1 MFSIRNEKESHRPLM
16 GLEAWFML
24 AFCILSGAVGFGEY
38 AGSTLRAQTIVKG
51 RVIDSETREPILG
64 ASVRIEGTQDGTTTN
79 DQGQFEVTTMRREP
93 GTLVVSM
100 VGFVTLRK
108 EVPLRPT
115 GGELNLQPLGLQV
128 ATVGL
133 REAQVIASVALD
145 RATPVA
151 LSTVDV
157 REIEA
162 RQGDRELVETLNITP
177 GVYATKSGGGFGDS
191 RINIRGFDQR
201 NVAVLINGIPVNDME
216 NGWVYWSNWAG
227 LGDAVATIQVQRGL
241 GASKLAI
248 NSVGGTLNM
257 VTRGADVQR
266 SVSIGQ
272 TLTDYGRYK
281 TLLSLH
287 SGRLR
292 NGWAVSAVGSRT
304 SGNAYVDA
312 TFVDAWSYF
321 LSASRDFGEHR
332 WVFTVIGAPQTHG
345 QRRGALTVER
355 YQDLEQL
362 GYEAHRWNDDWGY
375 RDGGVQ
381 SARVN
386 HYHKPQFAVNHYA
399 PLGHRGHWAS
409 SLYVSLGR
417 GYGTRLDGTT
427 VPRLTETYGPD
438 GAQRTIRT
446 TLDWDYLVSL
456 NEGNTQAVT
465 YLADEIAFDPN
476 TGAWS
481 DTLHRKGD
489 PVLEGGVPVTGM
501 SRSSIERQHNDH
513 FWTGLLSTMR
523 LELGERT
530 ELLAGVDVRAYEGRH
545 YTTVEDL
552 LGGQFVRQAFAAADG
567 YGVNPDYALL
577 AREGDVIKYDDR
589 GQVAYGGGFGQI
601 EYKSPRFSAFAAGT
615 LSHTLYRRLDRYKYF
630 RYESTGVQPVAVWD
644 AGSNTWTQEE
654 AFRYGIESERAGSTG
669 YNFKAGGSFLWTEAS
684 TFYLHA
690 GQYAR
695 APFIQYVFT
704 NFSNALSNDRLVTEK
719 VRAVEWGYRFRRSQ
733 FSVDFNAYHTQWR
746 DKSIIS
752 GLILRPDGTVYR
764 AFITGL
770 VQIHDGLELEW
781 RWRPAR
787 NWTVGGMAS
796 VGNWRW
802 DNDVE
807 ADINDEATGEVIES
821 LYIYSAGLKV
831 SDAPQTQVGVLAEYR
846 NERGWAWGASYVY
859 NTRLYARFQVD
870 LDRTAPERAGL
881 QPVALPDYGYLDVNV
896 GKDFVLRGA
905 RCRLQANVQNALDHI
920 YMSDG
925 FETFYTDPQTGTKLQ
940 GTVENGKLEGY
951 WSYGRTVALT
961 WRVAF

>member
-1 MFSIRNEKESHRPLM
+1 MISREHENQLQGGLCIQASFIFRGLM
-16 GLEAWFML
+16 LVIAALWGWD
-24 AFCILSGAVGFGEY
+24 LS
-38 AGSTLRAQTIVKG
+38 AQTILRG
-51 RVIDSETREPILG
+51 RVIDTETREPIIG
-64 ASVRIEGTQDGTTTN
+64 ASVLVEGTTDGSTTDAT
-79 DQGQFEVTTMRREP
+79 GKFEVTTMRREP
-93 GTLVVSM
+93 GILVVSM
-100 VGFVTLRK
+100 VGFVTTRK
-108 EVPLRPT
+108 EVPLRPA
-115 GGELNLQPLGLQV
+115 GGVLVLNDLGLQV
-128 ATVGL
+128 AVVGL

-227 LGDAVATIQVQRGL
+227 LGDAIASIQVQRGL

-257 VTRGADVQR
+257 VTRGTDVQR
-266 SVSIGQ
+266 SVSLSQ

-292 NGWAVSAVGSRT
+292 GGWAVSAVGSRT
-304 SGNAYVDA
+304 NGNAYVDA

-321 LSASRDFGEHR
+321 LSATKDFGSHR
-332 WVFTVIGAPQTHG
+332 WVFTAIGAPQTHG
-345 QRRGALTVER
+345 QRRGPIVVER
-355 YQDLEQL
+355 FRDLENL

-375 RDGGVQ
+375 RDGQVQ

-386 HYHKPQFAVNHYA
+386 HYHKPQFAINHYA
-399 PLGHRGHWAS
+399 PVGSRAHLAS

-427 VPRLTETYGPD
+427 LPRLTETYGAD
-438 GAQRTIRT
+438 GTQRTIRT
-446 TLDWDYLVSL
+446 TLDWDYLVEL

-465 YLADEIAFDPN
+465 YLADEIAWDPA

-489 PVLEGGVPVTGM
+489 PVLLEGQPATGM

-513 FWTGLLSTMR
+513 FWTGLLSTLRM
-523 LELGERT
+523 EMGERW
-530 ELLAGVDVRAYEGRH
+530 ELIAGIDLRGYEGRH
-545 YTTVEDL
+545 YTTVDDL
-552 LGGQFVRQAFAAADG
+552 LGGEFVRQSFAAADG
-567 YGVNPDYALL
+567 YGVNPAYNLL

-589 GQVAYGGGFGQI
+589 GRVAYGGGFGQI

-615 LSHTLYRRLDRYKYF
+615 FSHTLYQRIDRYKYF
-630 RYESTGVQPVAVWD
+630 RYETTGVQPVLVWNPD
-644 AGSNTWTQEE
+644 GQVWEPKEE
-654 AFRYGIESERAGSTG
+654 FRYGVASARAGRSG
-669 YNFKAGGSFLWTEAS
+669 YNFKAGGSFSISEAS
-684 TFYLHA
+684 TLYANGGF
-690 GQYAR
+690 YAR

-719 VRAVEWGYRFRRSQ
+719 VRAAEVGYRFRRPR
-733 FSVDFNAYHTQWR
+733 FSLDINAYHTQWR

-752 GLILRPDGTVYR
+752 GPLLRPDGSEYR

-770 VQIHDGLELEW
+770 VQIHDGIELEC
-781 RWRPAR
+781 RWRPTKD
-787 NWTVGGMAS
+787 WTLGGMAS

-802 DNDVE
+802 DNDVQ
-807 ADINDEATGEVIES
+807 ADINDEATGQVLES

-831 SDAPQTQVGVLAEYR
+831 SDAPQTQIGALAEYR
-846 NERGWAWGASYVY
+846 TSRGWLLGASYVY
-859 NTRLYARFQVD
+859 NMRLYARFQVD
-870 LDRTAPERAGL
+870 LDRTAEERAGL
-881 QPVALPDYGYLDVNV
+881 QPVQLPDYGYLDLNL
-896 GKDFVLRGA
+896 GRDFLIKGV
-905 RCRLQANVQNALDHI
+905 RCRLQANIQNALDHI

-925 FETFYTDPQTGTKLQ
+925 FETFFTDPVTGEKLQ

-961 WRVAF
+961 WRVTF